1 MNRKLLIT
9 LGVAVVVVVAA
20 VVALSRR
27 PSLLVDLGIKA
38 APSATPAMSPDAK
51 NGTYLVADETVPLT
65 NGEVTVQAE
74 GVTLIRYK
82 LFQQADG
89 LLNEDLTTD
98 AGVLLVGDTG
108 GSGTFYY
115 AAAFVSTAS
124 GWQGTNGILLGDRIA
139 PQTIDVADDMFI
151 VNYAVRKQGEPF
163 STAPSVGV
171 TKYFQVRNGAFVE
184 VQPRTP

>member
-20 VVALSRR
+20 VVALNRR

-51 NGTYLVADETVPLT
+51 NGSYLVADETVPLT

-98 AGVLLVGDTG
+98 AGVLLVGEPG

-115 AAAFVSTAS
+115 AAALVSTPD
-124 GWQGTNGILLGDRIA
+124 GWQGTNAILLGDRIA
-139 PQTIDVADDMFI
+139 PQTINIEKDMFV
-151 VNYAVRKQGEPF
+151 VNYADRKPGEAF
-163 STAPSVGV
+163 SVPPSVGV
-171 TKYFQVRNGAFVE
+171 TKYFQVRNGVFVE
-184 VQPRTP
+184 VEPRTR